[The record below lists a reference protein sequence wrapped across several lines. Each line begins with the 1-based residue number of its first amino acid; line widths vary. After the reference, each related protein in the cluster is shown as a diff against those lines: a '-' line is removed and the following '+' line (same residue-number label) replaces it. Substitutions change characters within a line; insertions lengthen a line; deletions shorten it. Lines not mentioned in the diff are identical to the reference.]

1 MKKLHENE
9 YVEGMTDVC
18 LIRDKKLDEKEH
30 PLLRALDY
38 SKKGISLDSSWG
50 IPKLKGLNLVEL
62 SEKVVKNPLK
72 WLLMMLDK
80 LGVGVSSSKRKIIST
95 QVDWMSF
102 RGYSYITFIVF

>member
-50 IPKLKGLNLVEL
+50 IPKLKGLNLIEL
-62 SEKVVKNPLK
+62 SEKVVKKPTK
-72 WLLMMLDK
+72 MAVDDVGQI
-80 LGVGVSSSKRKIIST
+80 GVRASSSKRENNFYTSRLDVT
-95 QVDWMSF
+95 LED
-102 RGYSYITFIVF
+102 IVI